1 MNIGEDSVMKVFNKI
16 KLNGIE
22 DNINLGGDYAYSSDR
37 LLVSTNTGL
46 ISTGNLTYVAS
57 STGHSEYK
65 ISGSN
70 KKGRWIQFKLE
81 NMTESVDSIGVLFRR
96 KRPK

>member
-1 MNIGEDSVMKVFNKI
+1 MNIAEDSVIKVFNKI
-16 KLNGIE
+16 KINGID
-22 DNINLGGDYAYSSDR
+22 DNLNLGGSNIHSSDR
-37 LLVSTNTGL
+37 LMVSTNTGL
-46 ISTGNLTYVAS
+46 ISTGNLKYVTS

-81 NMTESVDSIGVLFRR
+81 DITKPINSIGLLFRR
-96 KRPK
+96 KSIK